1 MRPLLART
9 TLGLFVASVTFGAV
23 ALAGGCGMSG
33 ADLAPA
39 DPDGGIPADAA
50 SDTRVH
56 PVEVGEDAG
65 GTRELCGEEKRC
77 DPDIAAI
84 CTPLEPDAGVPED
97 ATDGSTDG
105 EGDAEGEVDAAE
117 SDVGEGLDAGTD
129 AAPPGTGSVSAC
141 RVTKRENRT
150 IAACAPAGKVAES
163 QFCAND
169 DECAPGLACVG
180 EPGLGRCLRY
190 CCGAW
195 SAPDLS
201 PDAGGGT
208 HYCTPKP
215 LAARPSDKV
224 PVWVKLDDCTLLED
238 ELNCPEGT
246 TCTVVTND
254 GRTTCVPA
262 VPGQREW
269 ASCVDQ
275 GCDKGYVCLGTIDR
289 RCRKLCR
296 ESDGSAGCSAG
307 AYCQRVPTI
316 PEGFGICSGGDAGP

>member
-1 MRPLLART
+1 MRPILART
-9 TLGLFVASVTFGAV
+9 AFGLVTAITLGSI
-23 ALAGGCGMSG
+23 ALGGGCASESETSG
-33 ADLAPA
+33 AAPDA
-39 DPDGGIPADAA
+39 AAGAADATG
-50 SDTRVH
+50 DTRVH
-56 PVEVGEDAG
+56 PVEVGEDAA
-65 GTRELCGEEKRC
+65 GTTELCGEEKLC

-84 CTPLEPDAGVPED
+84 CTPLEPDAGGSPDADDSPDVGSSPDADAED
-97 ATDGSTDG
+97 AGASDTA
-105 EGDAEGEVDAAE
+105 DAVSDAPA
-117 SDVGEGLDAGTD
+117 
-129 AAPPGTGSVSAC
+129 GTGSVSAC

-150 IAACAPAGKVAES
+150 VAACAPAGKVLES
-163 QFCAND
+163 QFCGSD

-195 SAPDLS
+195 TAPDLS

-215 LAARPSDKV
+215 LAARPSEKV

-269 ASCVDQ
+269 ASCVEQ

-296 ESDGSAGCSAG
+296 ESEGAAGCAG
-307 AYCQRVPTI
+307 GGYCQRVPTI
-316 PEGFGICSGGDAGP
+316 PDGFGICSGGDAGT